1 MFTVKR
7 FKFVS
12 RQTLFN
18 PIEFFAVVFLFS
30 RHAGSSSTPF
40 FFPLPLSLSLFSFP
54 PQPPFIFIFS
64 PSPFSLS
71 LSRFLFLL
79 RPCPIR
85 SDPIRSPVGNRTEKH
100 YPRDNSIQKV
110 EISIDPSARY
120 AAIMRLDA
128 FRVGTHPT
136 PTPPLPSSPSRT

>member
-40 FFPLPLSLSLFSFP
+40 FFLSLSLSRFSAFLPNPCSFSF
-54 PQPPFIFIFS
+54 FS

>member
-54 PQPPFIFIFS
+54 PQPPFIFIFF
-64 PSPFSLS
+64 PLPLLSLS
-71 LSRFLFLL
+71 LSFFIPPPVRSD
-79 RPCPIR
+79 PIR
-85 SDPIRSPVGNRTEKH
+85 SDPITGRKSDEKH